1 MSRMWTLK
9 VSIHIW
15 CDKFDIFYT
24 IEIWKR
30 NLISLSK
37 CLIGSEKAAGIPQ
50 QLGIFYAMGLA
61 LMSQSLFSVCYHTCP
76 TNLSLQ
82 FDTTMMYVI
91 CILCYVKIY
100 QFRHPDTTANAFS
113 IFALLGVL
121 ILIEAVVLN
130 VNSWL
135 TFTSFLVFYLS
146 MIIFISFD
154 TYYNVIGRID
164 STIAKLLIKGKSCHK
179 TQP

>member
-1 MSRMWTLK
+1 M
-9 VSIHIW
+9 
-15 CDKFDIFYT
+15 
-24 IEIWKR
+24 
-30 NLISLSK
+30 
-37 CLIGSEKAAGIPQ
+37 AAGIPQ
-50 QLGIFYAMGLA
+50 QLGLFYAMGLA

-82 FDTTMMYVI
+82 FDTTMMYMI
-91 CILCYVKIY
+91 CMLCYVKIY

-113 IFALLGVL
+113 IFSLLGVL

-130 VNSWL
+130 VNSW
-135 TFTSFLVFYLS
+135 FAFSSFLVFYLS

-154 TYYNVIGRID
+154 TYYNGIGRID

-179 TQP
+179 NTTLVI

>member
-1 MSRMWTLK
+1 M
-9 VSIHIW
+9 
-15 CDKFDIFYT
+15 
-24 IEIWKR
+24 
-30 NLISLSK
+30 
-37 CLIGSEKAAGIPQ
+37 AAGIPQ

-135 TFTSFLVFYLS
+135 AFSSFLAFYLS

-154 TYYNVIGRID
+154 TYYNGIGRID
-164 STIAKLLIKGKSCHK
+164 STIAKLLIKGKYCH
-179 TQP
+179 